1 MSLSPKSS
9 HLPSARRKFSR
20 KRTSAREWQLTQ
32 PRNSPTCTD
41 VSKLPW
47 LGALSLHWC
56 PTNLAVNSVQLLI
69 SRQTG
74 QVRPSTHMDGNRVYQ
89 ELWQIKTAL
98 TLLGLF
104 PFWLSRRECRERSMT
119 LPFGA

>member
-41 VSKLPW
+41 VSKLAW

-69 SRQTG
+69 SRLTG
-74 QVRPSTHMDGNRVYQ
+74 QVPYHYFTRSVSALIRPLDPLQ
-89 ELWQIKTAL
+89 K
-98 TLLGLF
+98 
-104 PFWLSRRECRERSMT
+104 P
-119 LPFGA
+119 